1 MATQQSEP
9 DSLSQLNPILSEIQ
23 SDNKAKRRKGLEKYQ
38 QVVFESGGEL
48 NKDSLSE
55 IFGFSLRLLV
65 TGLSDVSEINRI
77 NAANIVLKFAEG
89 GVVSQNQL
97 IDIIPTIHHRL
108 AVIPLLEE
116 SEEVRLI
123 LVNIIKVLTLSFEAK
138 LIPFMNEVVNIL
150 KRTVVD
156 GSPDVRKVSSEC
168 VSVYARATR
177 EKFHMQS
184 KSLVEPLIKA
194 LHHQRFK
201 NRIASLNALGDLLLY
216 GDGSVIQDVSGPLA
230 KCAMDLPQVRL
241 VLVAVGG
248 ALALQMPDRYSYWH
262 RILPLLLFG
271 LRDDDADVRQK
282 AEELWV
288 KVGLQYER
296 ENIDQLKKDIDF
308 DITMENY
315 PSGEVR
321 PRVGCRVLVQR
332 ALYHILPGLM
342 NDLDDWQA
350 GPRFQAA
357 KLLAVLILN
366 ADLGI
371 TQYAEKVLVG
381 LHLAAGDREENIV
394 KQVIECSRYLGHFLP
409 PATYLPLILP
419 RLSTVSNGEHPITIL
434 ASMAEGTKSNILQE
448 SIKDIIE
455 AVSIEDIAYKSQYE
469 HQRALLQLIKVI
481 ITKCDPSEV
490 SFDIFRILLF
500 IASSSEADN
509 NVNTALE
516 QLDAFA
522 SKTKCAETSELYQ
535 RHLNA
540 ALKTLLL
547 SANCWTENT
556 PQFLMFVGL
565 MELAGQSL
573 SYEMELFVKV
583 LIACVPK
590 KQDPYVSLRCLT
602 KLRMLLLQEDHP
614 LESSGQLGLWLP
626 DLVSE
631 CIAVFLSWHAGATAE
646 ALRTAAVA
654 CLEGVCKIGVSEIRV
669 IEELK
674 KCLTLIPALIEDD
687 AEDTRY
693 FSCDVIYSMS
703 MNYPQLIDSQKL
715 HVLAEKL
722 VKRFDDVSQRI
733 RLKAAQVL
741 AVLFEN
747 LPENYD
753 SRLHSG
759 QLQDLYKDAVIFLD
773 DTDDKLQEAVSSTL
787 ETMGRACPELLI
799 TALEKD
805 IHKYR
810 NAHRCHKLI
819 ETLKTLQLKCSS
831 QHVAWY
837 HVQQ

>member
-1 MATQQSEP
+1 
-9 DSLSQLNPILSEIQ
+9 
-23 SDNKAKRRKGLEKYQ
+23 
-38 QVVFESGGEL
+38 
-48 NKDSLSE
+48 
-55 IFGFSLRLLV
+55 
-65 TGLSDVSEINRI
+65 
-77 NAANIVLKFAEG
+77 
-89 GVVSQNQL
+89 
-97 IDIIPTIHHRL
+97 
-108 AVIPLLEE
+108 
-116 SEEVRLI
+116 
-123 LVNIIKVLTLSFEAK
+123 
-138 LIPFMNEVVNIL
+138 
-150 KRTVVD
+150 
-156 GSPDVRKVSSEC
+156 
-168 VSVYARATR
+168 
-177 EKFHMQS
+177 
-184 KSLVEPLIKA
+184 
-194 LHHQRFK
+194 
-201 NRIASLNALGDLLLY
+201 
-216 GDGSVIQDVSGPLA
+216 
-230 KCAMDLPQVRL
+230 
-241 VLVAVGG
+241 
-248 ALALQMPDRYSYWH
+248 
-262 RILPLLLFG
+262 
-271 LRDDDADVRQK
+271 
-282 AEELWV
+282 
-288 KVGLQYER
+288 
-296 ENIDQLKKDIDF
+296 
-308 DITMENY
+308 
-315 PSGEVR
+315 
-321 PRVGCRVLVQR
+321 
-332 ALYHILPGLM
+332 
-342 NDLDDWQA
+342 
-350 GPRFQAA
+350 
-357 KLLAVLILN
+357 
-366 ADLGI
+366 
-371 TQYAEKVLVG
+371 
-381 LHLAAGDREENIV
+381 
-394 KQVIECSRYLGHFLP
+394 GHFLP

-631 CIAVFLSWHAGATAE
+631 
-646 ALRTAAVA
+646 
-654 CLEGVCKIGVSEIRV
+654 
-669 IEELK
+669 LK

-819 ETLKTLQLKCSS
+819 ETLKTLQLK
-831 QHVAWY
+831 
-837 HVQQ
+837 